1 VDASAATAGAGL
13 LQTARP
19 TVSKKHFT
27 KRLTIARAG
36 RIFNRMVDKDSGR
49 LDAVFQALAD
59 PTRRAMLRDLA
70 THPRTVGELAA
81 PYDIS
86 LAGASK
92 HIQVLERAGLIQ
104 REIQGRVHTCRID
117 ARPLHAGA
125 EWIRHYERFWN
136 QKLDALEALLKAQDA
151 ARPAAKSARKP
162 SKPRTPRRKS

>member
-1 VDASAATAGAGL
+1 
-13 LQTARP
+13 
-19 TVSKKHFT
+19 
-27 KRLTIARAG
+27 
-36 RIFNRMVDKDSGR
+36 MVNKDSGR

-70 THPRTVGELAA
+70 ASPRTVGELAA

-125 EWIRHYERFWN
+125 EWIRHYERFWTH
-136 QKLDALEALLKAQDA
+136 KLDVLEALLKAEDA
-151 ARPAAKSARKP
+151 ARPAARPARKP